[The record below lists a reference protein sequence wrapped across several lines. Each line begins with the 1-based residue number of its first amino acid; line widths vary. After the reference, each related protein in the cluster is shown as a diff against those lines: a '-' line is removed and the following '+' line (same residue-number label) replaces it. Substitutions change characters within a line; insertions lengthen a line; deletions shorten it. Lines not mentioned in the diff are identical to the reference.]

1 MSKFQEGLQV
11 QRELVEQLRVEAAA
25 HRIPVSQA
33 IAEIIKYCQQR
44 EDNDVLIRGFP
55 KQNDNPFKEKGG
67 CSIV

>member
-11 QRELVEQLRVEAAA
+11 QRELVEQLRVEASV

-33 IAEIIKYCQQR
+33 VAEIIKYCQQR
-44 EDNDVLIRGFP
+44 ENDDVLIRGFT

-67 CSIV
+67 CTIV